1 MTQELRFE
9 ITVLI
14 GTAAMALFLFAAQ
27 GIA

>member
-14 GTAAMALFLFAAQ
+14 GTAAMALFIYLAQ
-27 GIA
+27 GVT